1 MTPELH
7 RSRISAPRATRGTYA
22 LLVAFGLLFALAFG
36 LGMVPEPDT
45 AAMAGSVWKWL
56 QSGAMA
62 PLAAR

>member
-45 AAMAGSVWKWL
+45 AAMVWKWL